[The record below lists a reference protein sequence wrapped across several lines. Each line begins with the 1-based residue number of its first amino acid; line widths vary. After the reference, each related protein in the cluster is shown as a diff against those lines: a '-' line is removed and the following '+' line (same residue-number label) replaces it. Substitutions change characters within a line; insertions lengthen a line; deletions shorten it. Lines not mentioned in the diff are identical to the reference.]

1 MIDIS
6 YIKTQDNAEQACCT
20 VNSGCRGLGFIGVA
34 VGLIIGI
41 LIYSVLFSVNSVKR
55 IKVNAAIDCPTVAD
69 DADGNAACER
79 AKSIAWTVISILP
92 ISMFFALFAIYLQ
105 QLSLCRV
112 DSADSAEQ
120 SLNHDIAHDNFSHVK
135 ECNLNQSESVQNACD
150 RAETFGGKVVV

>member
-6 YIKTQDNAEQACCT
+6 YIKTQDNADQACCT

-41 LIYSVLFSVNSVKR
+41 LIYSELFSVNSVKR
-55 IKVNAAIDCPTVAD
+55 IKVNAAIDCPAVGD

-92 ISMFFALFAIYLQ
+92 ISMF
-105 QLSLCRV
+105 
-112 DSADSAEQ
+112 
-120 SLNHDIAHDNFSHVK
+120 
-135 ECNLNQSESVQNACD
+135 
-150 RAETFGGKVVV
+150 